1 MRKTVGYTLLFI
13 SWVVVITMLSLF
25 SFPAMDFDPGSFNV
39 PYADKITHFIF
50 YLVFGFVGCMSV
62 RERTMGNLGL
72 VKTTRVVLVLAI
84 IYGILIEI
92 LQYTL
97 TTDRMAELG
106 DVFAN
111 TLGAFAGIGLIRW
124 VFSKKNPLKWKF

>member
-25 SFPAMDFDPGSFNV
+25 SFPAMDLDPGSFNV

>member
-1 MRKTVGYTLLFI
+1 MRKTIGYTLLFI

-25 SFPAMDFDPGSFNV
+25 SFPVMDMDPGSFNV

-50 YLVFGFVGCMSV
+50 YLVFAFVGCMSV
-62 RERTMGNLGL
+62 RERTTGNLGL
-72 VKTTRVVLVLAI
+72 VKTTRIVLVLAI
-84 IYGILIEI
+84 IYGILIEV

>member
-25 SFPAMDFDPGSFNV
+25 SFPAMDLDPGSFNV

-72 VKTTRVVLVLAI
+72 VKTTRIVLVLAI

>member
-1 MRKTVGYTLLFI
+1 MRKTIGYTLLFI

-25 SFPAMDFDPGSFNV
+25 SFPAMDLDPGSFNV

>member
-25 SFPAMDFDPGSFNV
+25 SFPAMDMDPGSFNV

-50 YLVFGFVGCMSV
+50 YLVFAFVGCMSV